1 MRRLFAA
8 ALGGAGL
15 LAFAAAGQTNFTDDG
30 RRTIVLPPHV
40 ERVMPA
46 GPPASVDLLIVAPE
60 KLVGLTRALAPD
72 AAAFLPST
80 AGSLPSLGRLTG
92 RGNTMN
98 LEAVVKSAPDLVV
111 DLGYVGD
118 TFVSLA
124 DRVQQQTG
132 IPYVLIAGGLADTPS
147 TLRKLGAVLGVQER
161 AEALARYAEE
171 TLALVQSRIG
181 TMPPDQ
187 RPNVYIARGPR
198 GLETSVAGSIN
209 AEALDI
215 VGARNVATPSL
226 GARGLADISMEQL
239 LAWKPDYIIAID
251 PKFYAE
257 LPDNPDWQQVA
268 AVQAKHVYL
277 APALPFG
284 WADEP
289 PAANRLIGLRWLAK
303 LLYPSLFPED
313 IRAETRRFYA
323 LFYKRE
329 PSDAQLD
336 QLLAGALPPS

>member
-1 MRRLFAA
+1 
-8 ALGGAGL
+8 
-15 LAFAAAGQTNFTDDG
+15 
-30 RRTIVLPPHV
+30 
-40 ERVMPA
+40 
-46 GPPASVDLLIVAPE
+46 
-60 KLVGLTRALAPD
+60 
-72 AAAFLPST
+72 
-80 AGSLPSLGRLTG
+80 
-92 RGNTMN
+92 
-98 LEAVVKSAPDLVV
+98 
-111 DLGYVGD
+111 
-118 TFVSLA
+118 
-124 DRVQQQTG
+124 
-132 IPYVLIAGGLADTPS
+132 
-147 TLRKLGAVLGVQER
+147 
-161 AEALARYAEE
+161 
-171 TLALVQSRIG
+171 
-181 TMPPDQ
+181 
-187 RPNVYIARGPR
+187 
-198 GLETSVAGSIN
+198 
-209 AEALDI
+209 
-215 VGARNVATPSL
+215 
-226 GARGLADISMEQL
+226 MEQL